1 MSILPFALARTA
13 RAQTLDE
20 TENRM
25 HCQDPK
31 ADIRIAGC
39 TAVIQSG
46 KETHEALAVA
56 FYNRGNAFKAK
67 GEYDRAIQDYGQAIR
82 LNPNYAA
89 AFNNRGTAYNLKKQY
104 KRAIWNFDQA
114 IVLDPK
120 LELSFEN
127 RGNAYNFE
135 GEHERA
141 IKDFDHAVS
150 LNPNSASAFSNRAFN
165 YLMMRK
171 FDSAIADYDV
181 ALKLSPENAYS
192 LYGRGLAERAHGRTA
207 KGNEDVAAAKQIDRK
222 IVSKFES
229 YGLSL

>member
-1 MSILPFALARTA
+1 MACEPRGNLDPGDSDMRWKAIVCMSILPFALARTA

-82 LNPNYAA
+82 LNPCLILSSSCPSKTAA
-89 AFNNRGTAYNLKKQY
+89 TRTTSRVNM
-104 KRAIWNFDQA
+104 
-114 IVLDPK
+114 
-120 LELSFEN
+120 
-127 RGNAYNFE
+127 NA
-135 GEHERA
+135 RSR
-141 IKDFDHAVS
+141 IS
-150 LNPNSASAFSNRAFN
+150 ITP
-165 YLMMRK
+165 
-171 FDSAIADYDV
+171 
-181 ALKLSPENAYS
+181 
-192 LYGRGLAERAHGRTA
+192 LA
-207 KGNEDVAAAKQIDRK
+207 
-222 IVSKFES
+222 
-229 YGLSL
+229 